1 MAENR
6 AFPATGAVVLVATA
20 WVRSHFPLQHCE
32 GLPAEPRCLGL
43 AERWVLPP
51 CWVWE
56 GMSKQAGNPLGPSM
70 FRGGAGD
77 RLRTEGRYVTLF
89 SFCRWSLAVSGGGSC
104 RGSDLAGVG
113 RSASF
118 GSWPQAVSWAVS
130 LPACSDCSK
139 FAFLP
144 SELGRAGPLT
154 PLGLRS
160 PFNSVT
166 DFRNV

>member
-20 WVRSHFPLQHCE
+20 WVRSHFLLQHCG

-51 CWVWE
+51 RWVWE
-56 GMSKQAGNPLGPSM
+56 GMSKQAGNPLGLSM
-70 FRGGAGD
+70 FRGGAGG
-77 RLRTEGRYVTLF
+77 RLRTEGRSRHTVFLQVVTG
-89 SFCRWSLAVSGGGSC
+89 SHRGGSC

-118 GSWPQAVSWAVS
+118 GPWPQAVSWAES
-130 LPACSDCSK
+130 LP
-139 FAFLP
+139 
-144 SELGRAGPLT
+144 
-154 PLGLRS
+154 
-160 PFNSVT
+160 VY
-166 DFRNV
+166 